1 MRPVSNCGKICILL
15 RVDISV
21 PYETLRNVSDALVD
35 CNGRNVLSGFM
46 QRGLVKMLTR
56 FRRV

>member
-1 MRPVSNCGKICILL
+1 MRPVSNRGKICILL

-21 PYETLRNVSDALVD
+21 PYETLRNVSDALAD

-46 QRGLVKMLTR
+46 QRGFVKMLKR
-56 FRRV
+56 FRRI